1 MVGVVIVDMSVR
13 DADMEEVIADGVME
27 AVAADGVTD
36 AVCRRGA
43 AGYARRNNAG
53 GKCGSTYDCN
63 VIRWRMSRKSGGL
76 GCKWAFL

>member
-43 AGYARRNNAG
+43 AGYARR
-53 GKCGSTYDCN
+53 
-63 VIRWRMSRKSGGL
+63 
-76 GCKWAFL
+76 